1 MPYILDD
8 RHIDDT
14 LFLVFEEDA
23 KLFSGKG
30 EPIASKPRLTKSQ
43 KYLVEEL
50 PGAIS
55 SHEMKKDRV
64 EEVKTLQAHWSARQ
78 NVPGDHKRVT
88 RSTGQASDEAS
99 FNYRAKKAQKKKSQ
113 RCRLIWNLWCD

>member
-14 LFLVFEEDA
+14 LFLVFEEDTQ
-23 KLFSGKG
+23 LFRGKG

-43 KYLVEEL
+43 EWFQEEL
-50 PGAIS
+50 PGGMS

-64 EEVKTLQAHWSARQ
+64 EDVKTLQAHWSVRQ
-78 NVPGDHKRVT
+78 NVPGDHKRVI

-99 FNYRAKKAQKKKSQ
+99 FNYRAKKAQKKRSQ
-113 RCRLIWNLWCD
+113 NSRLTWKRWCD